1 MGIGGAV
8 DAVSNLARD
17 LYKPASEAAE
27 KSGVAKMGRETF
39 LAQAEEFKR
48 SPEGMKVGT
57 RLVDYDFRRQQI
69 LNDLVKPVT
78 AVHEVIKN
86 DPTQLRSTL
95 GKLHSDFKT
104 QAHPV
109 ASDAGKI
116 IALDSANAELTL
128 QEYTAKLG
136 PQARLLAQQ
145 QVTGENH
152 SLLIGDLMPLYE
164 KGDPFSEA
172 HAQAL
177 MDIASNQFHDAT
189 RPLELGQHGV
199 SLSGVDQSKLK
210 LNMKSALMLENKF
223 RQANGEEPLNI
234 DLNKIDTA
242 SVHERTNAVERFA
255 SKRARIFLAPMIA
268 INHMSTFFNPV
279 SAAPLES
286 ISKAMAGME
295 NGEIKELSDA
305 AAIFASQHFHM
316 LMDDMS
322 SETNPLVTKIGKPEV
337 GRLYNQIFHNPGF
350 NFIRNVQLKATAAM
364 GYHAANYWAEQA
376 FRGDKLSAIELKD
389 LGLNPDEIIK
399 RGGQLTREE
408 KIKAIYYFTNNRAF
422 ISRPF
427 DRSLT
432 ATRNPWTRMLTMFHG
447 YVSSQQRFMRRE
459 LQKKLEARDYVGIA
473 RYAGTVG
480 LLFPTIA
487 PMLKAAETVAR
498 TGSPSTAIGGMQK
511 DYETLEHPENV
522 AQFSAEYLD
531 MLSYFGSWGIMHS
544 FIGAAHGDRLALAL
558 MGPIAGDAV
567 RTAQDTINFST
578 KSTKTGKHN
587 IKPLAKD
594 ILQQTVPGVGN
605 IVAHQIFPA
614 NTVNQ

>member
-1 MGIGGAV
+1 
-8 DAVSNLARD
+8 
-17 LYKPASEAAE
+17 
-27 KSGVAKMGRETF
+27 
-39 LAQAEEFKR
+39 
-48 SPEGMKVGT
+48 
-57 RLVDYDFRRQQI
+57 
-69 LNDLVKPVT
+69 
-78 AVHEVIKN
+78 
-86 DPTQLRSTL
+86 
-95 GKLHSDFKT
+95 
-104 QAHPV
+104 
-109 ASDAGKI
+109 
-116 IALDSANAELTL
+116 
-128 QEYTAKLG
+128 
-136 PQARLLAQQ
+136 
-145 QVTGENH
+145 
-152 SLLIGDLMPLYE
+152 
-164 KGDPFSEA
+164 
-172 HAQAL
+172 
-177 MDIASNQFHDAT
+177 
-189 RPLELGQHGV
+189 
-199 SLSGVDQSKLK
+199 
-210 LNMKSALMLENKF
+210 
-223 RQANGEEPLNI
+223 
-234 DLNKIDTA
+234 
-242 SVHERTNAVERFA
+242 
-255 SKRARIFLAPMIA
+255 
-268 INHMSTFFNPV
+268 
-279 SAAPLES
+279 
-286 ISKAMAGME
+286 
-295 NGEIKELSDA
+295 
-305 AAIFASQHFHM
+305 
-316 LMDDMS
+316 
-322 SETNPLVTKIGKPEV
+322 
-337 GRLYNQIFHNPGF
+337 
-350 NFIRNVQLKATAAM
+350 M
-364 GYHAANYWAEQA
+364 GYHAANYWAEKA